1 MPATLN
7 GVKGRP
13 IQIRLDADGR
23 EANKQ
28 RAVAANVKPQDG
40 REAVVSIPDVSIPD
54 RTSRTDAGKR
64 TVPAASNRS
73 AAHSAARHIVADRNA
88 AVLRARPHAAS
99 SSPPSAQL
107 PVRAQLPAPPRCC
120 FQSREHVQAA
130 PSVVMILGASA
141 NAAAL
146 GGLCVVDGAPGSLAA

>member
-28 RAVAANVKPQDG
+28 RVVAANVKRQDG
-40 REAVVSIPDVSIPD
+40 REAVVSIPDVSIPDVSIPD

-99 SSPPSAQL
+99 SSPPSAQV

-120 FQSREHVQAA
+120 FQSREQVQAA
-130 PSVVMILGASA
+130 LPSS
-141 NAAAL
+141 
-146 GGLCVVDGAPGSLAA
+146 

>member
-28 RAVAANVKPQDG
+28 RAVAANVKRQDG

-73 AAHSAARHIVADRNA
+73 AAHKVAWRIA
-88 AVLRARPHAAS
+88 GRRSVAVLLRALLRAAS
-99 SSPPSAQL
+99 
-107 PVRAQLPAPPRCC
+107 
-120 FQSREHVQAA
+120 
-130 PSVVMILGASA
+130 
-141 NAAAL
+141 
-146 GGLCVVDGAPGSLAA
+146 